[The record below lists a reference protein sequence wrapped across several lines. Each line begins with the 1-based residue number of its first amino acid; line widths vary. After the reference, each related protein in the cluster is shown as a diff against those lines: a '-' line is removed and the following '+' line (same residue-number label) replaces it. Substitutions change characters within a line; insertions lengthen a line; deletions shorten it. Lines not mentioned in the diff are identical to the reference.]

1 MTKEEFKQQFML
13 LSAAYPH
20 NEVNQFSTK
29 MYCNMFKDV
38 PIEQFIGALE
48 MAVSESDFFPS
59 VAKIRKYLDK
69 TTGKLSVEQVFGIID
84 EIKKKCGRGEDW
96 SSKDYPKIVR
106 DIINEC
112 GHISSIM
119 SMPADVEYNTI
130 LSKYKELS
138 GDRMRNLELKNE
150 KIMLGEKNTCYKCNV
165 EIDLDDKICGVCQD
179 DTDGR
184 NQHFF
189 QIRSEFE

>member
-20 NEVNQFSTK
+20 SEVNHFSTK
-29 MYCNMFKDV
+29 MYWNMFKDV
-38 PIEQFIGALE
+38 PVEHFQSALE
-48 MAVSESDFFPS
+48 MAVIESDFFPS

-84 EIKKKCGRGEDW
+84 EIKKKCWRGDSW
-96 SSKDYPKIVR
+96 SSKEYPKIIG
-106 DIINEC
+106 DIISEC

-119 SMPADVEYNTI
+119 SMPSDVEYNTI

-138 GDRMRNLELKNE
+138 GDGVRNLELESE
-150 KIMLGEKNTCYKCNV
+150 KIMLGEKN
-165 EIDLDDKICGVCQD
+165 D
-179 DTDGR
+179 
-184 NQHFF
+184 
-189 QIRSEFE
+189 

>member
-20 NEVNQFSTK
+20 SEVNHFSTK
-29 MYCNMFKDV
+29 MYWNMFKEV
-38 PIEQFIGALE
+38 PVEHFKSALD

-84 EIKKKCGRGEDW
+84 EIKKKCGRGDSW
-96 SSKDYPKIVR
+96 ASKEYPKIIG
-106 DIINEC
+106 DIISEC

-119 SMPADVEYNTI
+119 SMPSDVEYNTI
-130 LSKYKELS
+130 LGKYKELS
-138 GDRMRNLELKNE
+138 GDGVRNLELK
-150 KIMLGEKNTCYKCNV
+150 GEILMIKGKN
-165 EIDLDDKICGVCQD
+165 D
-179 DTDGR
+179 
-184 NQHFF
+184 
-189 QIRSEFE
+189 

>member
-20 NEVNQFSTK
+20 SEVNNFSTK
-29 MYCNMFKDV
+29 MYWNMFKDV
-38 PIEQFIGALE
+38 PVEHFKGALE
-48 MAVSESDFFPS
+48 MAVTESDFFPS

-69 TTGKLSVEQVFGIID
+69 TTGKLSFEEVYGMIE
-84 EIKKKCGRGEDW
+84 EIKKKCSGGGW
-96 SSKDYPKIVR
+96 SSKDYPKIIG

-130 LSKYKELS
+130 LGKYKELS
-138 GDRMRNLELKNE
+138 GDRMRNLELKSE
-150 KIMLGEKNTCYKCNV
+150 KIMLGEKN
-165 EIDLDDKICGVCQD
+165 D
-179 DTDGR
+179 
-184 NQHFF
+184 
-189 QIRSEFE
+189 

>member
-29 MYCNMFKDV
+29 MYWNMFKDV
-38 PIEQFIGALE
+38 PVEHFKGALE
-48 MAVSESDFFPS
+48 MAVTESDFFPS

-84 EIKKKCGRGEDW
+84 EIKKKCGRGDSW
-96 SSKDYPKIVR
+96 SSKEYPKIIG
-106 DIINEC
+106 DIISEC

-119 SMPADVEYNTI
+119 AMSADAEYNTI
-130 LSKYKELS
+130 LGKYKELS
-138 GDRMRNLELKNE
+138 GDGVRNLELESKILRLKE
-150 KIMLGEKNTCYKCNV
+150 KE
-165 EIDLDDKICGVCQD
+165 
-179 DTDGR
+179 
-184 NQHFF
+184 
-189 QIRSEFE
+189 

>member
-20 NEVNQFSTK
+20 SEVNHFSTK
-29 MYCNMFKDV
+29 MYWNMFKEV
-38 PIEQFIGALE
+38 PVEHFKSALE

-84 EIKKKCGRGEDW
+84 EIKKKCGRGDSW
-96 SSKDYPKIVR
+96 SSREYPKIIG
-106 DIINEC
+106 DIISEC

-119 SMPADVEYNTI
+119 SMPSDVEYNTI

-138 GDRMRNLELKNE
+138 GDGVRNLELKGEILMIKGKNE
-150 KIMLGEKNTCYKCNV
+150 
-165 EIDLDDKICGVCQD
+165 
-179 DTDGR
+179 R
-184 NQHFF
+184 
-189 QIRSEFE
+189 

>member
-29 MYCNMFKDV
+29 MYWNMFKEV
-38 PIEQFIGALE
+38 PVEHFKNALE

-69 TTGKLSVEQVFGIID
+69 TTGKLSFEEVYGMIED
-84 EIKKKCGRGEDW
+84 IKKKCTKGGW
-96 SSKDYPKIVR
+96 SSKEYPKIVG

-119 SMPADVEYNTI
+119 SMAADVEYKTI

-138 GDRMRNLELKNE
+138 GDGAKYLELK
-150 KIMLGEKNTCYKCNV
+150 EKNTCYKCNV
-165 EIDLDDKICGVCQD
+165 EIDPDDKICGTCQD
-179 DTDGR
+179 NTDGR

-189 QIRSEFE
+189 QINKEIE

>member
-20 NEVNQFSTK
+20 SEVNHFSTK
-29 MYCNMFKDV
+29 MYWNMFKEV
-38 PIEQFIGALE
+38 PVEHFKSALE

-84 EIKKKCGRGEDW
+84 EIKKKCGRGDSW
-96 SSKDYPKIVR
+96 ASKEYPKIIG
-106 DIINEC
+106 DIISEC
-112 GHISSIM
+112 GYISSIM
-119 SMPADVEYNTI
+119 SMPSDVEYNTI
-130 LSKYKELS
+130 LGKYKELS
-138 GDRMRNLELKNE
+138 GDGTKYLALK
-150 KIMLGEKNTCYKCNV
+150 EKNTCYKCNV
-165 EIDLDDKICGVCQD
+165 EIDPDDKICGACQD

-189 QIRSEFE
+189 QIRNEFE